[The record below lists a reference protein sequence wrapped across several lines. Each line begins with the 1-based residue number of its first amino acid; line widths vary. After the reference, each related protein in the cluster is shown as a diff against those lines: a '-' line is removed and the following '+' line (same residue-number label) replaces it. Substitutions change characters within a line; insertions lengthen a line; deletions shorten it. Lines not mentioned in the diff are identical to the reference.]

1 MTFFLVITY
10 FTHHESYSC
19 FLDTTTPYM
28 HTHMLF
34 SRSYTL
40 LCALE
45 TAHTPYTIY
54 FALIHHCTNSLSSLH
69 IFVHHCTF
77 CASLHT
83 KTSPASSMC
92 RLTRLSCTNCV
103 NYFIVTLLMLLHE
116 FPYWVAHTP
125 GFATCHFRRATRK
138 ERMDY
143 RYALINTL

>member
-1 MTFFLVITY
+1 
-10 FTHHESYSC
+10 
-19 FLDTTTPYM
+19 M

-83 KTSPASSMC
+83 KTSPVYCIVLYCIVLYCIVFIHFYSASHSMSLSVALPTTVITLC
-92 RLTRLSCTNCV
+92 RIVYTPKSYRQFSC
-103 NYFIVTLLMLLHE
+103 E
-116 FPYWVAHTP
+116 
-125 GFATCHFRRATRK
+125 
-138 ERMDY
+138 
-143 RYALINTL
+143 

>member
-1 MTFFLVITY
+1 
-10 FTHHESYSC
+10 
-19 FLDTTTPYM
+19 M

-77 CASLHT
+77 CASLYT
-83 KTSPASSMC
+83 KTSPAILLFLLPSSFFSYSS
-92 RLTRLSCTNCV
+92 SCTSTSS
-103 NYFIVTLLMLLHE
+103 YASSSIEFSSFFFLLLVFLCL
-116 FPYWVAHTP
+116 FFS
-125 GFATCHFRRATRK
+125 FAFFSFFFFFFYVFLCF
-138 ERMDY
+138 
-143 RYALINTL
+143 

>member
-83 KTSPASSMC
+83 KTSPVRMSSFG
-92 RLTRLSCTNCV
+92 LYN
-103 NYFIVTLLMLLHE
+103 
-116 FPYWVAHTP
+116 
-125 GFATCHFRRATRK
+125 
-138 ERMDY
+138 
-143 RYALINTL
+143 INTMDTRHTYFVATI